1 MVTMEVASIE
11 VRELRE
17 LLPLSSAGDADDDEE
32 EVKADLA
39 PSSCLV
45 LDCRAFLA
53 FGAARVRG
61 SVCVRWGA
69 LERRRSGA
77 AGMTLERAVPCPEA
91 RARLLAGGVASLVLV
106 DEGSPSFE
114 SLGEESTARAA
125 ALALRQHAPRVP
137 LVFLAGG
144 FSAFHAAYPELCRLS
159 AAPPDLPGSPNTC
172 TPRGGHG
179 VTPLYDQ
186 GGPVELRPFLLL
198 GSALHSSQHGALR
211 TLGVTALLDVTG
223 REAERA
229 GPAAVMRYLSVPVA
243 DSPAADIAVWF
254 RSAIQFIESE
264 RRRGG
269 RVLVFC
275 QAGVSRSATI
285 CLAYLMWRSRMRL
298 EEAFAFLKGRRS
310 VVSPNLGFMGQLLQ
324 FEAQLLAATPREDAG
339 TADCGDGGGDGDDAS
354 GSTPRALP
362 GTPVAPSS
370 PCSVFSFSP
379 GSLPVLSPVPPVS
392 SC

>member
-1 MVTMEVASIE
+1 MEVASIE

-32 EVKADLA
+32 EVRVDLA

-77 AGMTLERAVPCPEA
+77 AGMTLERAVPCP
-91 RARLLAGGVASLVLV
+91 RG
-106 DEGSPSFE
+106 EGSPAGGRRGLPRARGRGVAE
-114 SLGEESTARAA
+114 LRVAGRGEHRAGGGDRAAPIRAARAA
-125 ALALRQHAPRVP
+125 R
-137 LVFLAGG
+137 
-144 FSAFHAAYPELCRLS
+144 
-159 AAPPDLPGSPNTC
+159 LPGGGVLC
-172 TPRGGHG
+172 LPRGLPRALPPLGRAARSARLPQHLHPPAGGHG
-179 VTPLYDQ
+179 VTPLAV
-186 GGPVELRPFLLL
+186 PVELPPL
-198 GSALHSSQHGALR
+198 
-211 TLGVTALLDVTG
+211 
-223 REAERA
+223 
-229 GPAAVMRYLSVPVA
+229 PAAGQRPALVA
-243 DSPAADIAVWF
+243 ARRPAHAGHIAVWF
-254 RSAIQFIESE
+254 RSAIQFHRSE

-324 FEAQLLAATPREDAG
+324 FEAQLLAATPREDTG
-339 TADCGDGGGDGDDAS
+339 TADCGDGSDGDDAS
-354 GSTPRALP
+354 GTIPRALP

>member
-32 EVKADLA
+32 EVRVDLA

-91 RARLLAGGVASLVLV
+91 RARLLAGGVTSLVLV

-125 ALALRQHAPRVP
+125 AIALRQHAPRVP

-223 REAERA
+223 REAVRA

-324 FEAQLLAATPREDAG
+324 FEAQLLAATPREDTG
-339 TADCGDGGGDGDDAS
+339 TADCGDGSDGDDAS
-354 GSTPRALP
+354 GTIPRALP